1 MFSVGE
7 TGPVSTAD
15 TPADAPAT
23 HEREHDVAL
32 PTHTARVLEWGPAD
46 GPLALALHGFPDT
59 AHTWRRVAPIL
70 ASAGYRV
77 AAPFTR
83 GYAPSGLPSDDDWSV
98 QGRVDDALA
107 LHAALGGDERTVLV
121 GHDWGAITA
130 NAVAGL
136 ADQPFAHVVSIS
148 VPPFSAVLPRR
159 DVLSTWLGALA
170 GQPLRSWYIGLASV
184 PGVPDRLLHRLV
196 PLLWHRWSPGYDA
209 GDDVAHVRDATPDAA
224 RARAVLSYY
233 RHLVRH
239 GPGPA
244 AAAPRRPLLYLH
256 GARDGCIDRRFALV
270 ATGALP
276 EGSRV
281 EVVPG
286 AGHFVPLEQP
296 AAVARAVLAFVEGG
310 ARGACH

>member
-7 TGPVSTAD
+7 TGRVSTTSA
-15 TPADAPAT
+15 TGAPET
-23 HEREHDVAL
+23 HEREHDVEL
-32 PTHTARVLEWGPAD
+32 PTHRARVLEWGPAD
-46 GPLALALHGFPDT
+46 GPLVLALHGFPDT
-59 AHTWRRVAPIL
+59 AHTWRRVAPLL
-70 ASAGYRV
+70 AEAGYRV

-98 QGRVDDALA
+98 RGRVEDALA
-107 LHAALGGDERTVLV
+107 LHAALGGDDRAVLV

-136 ADQPFAHVVSIS
+136 ESQPFAHVVSIS

-159 DVLSTWLGALA
+159 EVLGTWLGAVA
-170 GQPLRSWYIGLASV
+170 GQPLRSWYIAFNNLPGLSE
-184 PGVPDRLLHRLV
+184 RLLDRLV
-196 PLLWHRWSPGYDA
+196 PLLWHHWSPGYDA
-209 GDDVAHVRDATPDAA
+209 GDDVAHVRAATPNAA
-224 RARAVLSYY
+224 HARAVLSYY
-233 RHLVRH
+233 RSLVRQ

-256 GARDGCIDRRFALV
+256 GARDGCIDRRAALV

-276 EGSRV
+276 DGSRV

-296 AAVARAVLAFVEGG
+296 AVVARAVLAFV
-310 ARGACH
+310 ARAG